1 MEDNLMVGHE
11 IGLVGYGQHFEIWN
25 NRIEL
30 KKIENR
36 TLEGTTHS
44 KGNYFQNFKQ
54 VRVTWNAM

>member
-1 MEDNLMVGHE
+1 MVGHE

-25 NRIEL
+25 NRMEL